1 MRHHNLLQ
9 KTLSMA
15 IIALFSSNTWA
26 QDSKTV
32 VIENGPTELPS
43 ILVTG
48 TRGNQTNTVVK
59 SKRIAA
65 EQAVSLRDIFK
76 QVPEVNV
83 AGGQSTAQ
91 KIYVR
96 NLSERMT
103 NITIDGATQ
112 PESAYHHT
120 GQVMIEPDLIKR
132 VEVEAG
138 TGAATAGPGALA
150 GAVRFT
156 TKNADDLLKTGEKIG
171 AIVNTGYQ
179 TASKNKLGSA
189 TVFGKLSDK
198 VGIVASVHAING
210 DNYKDGHGN
219 EVANSAAKT
228 RDYFIKLNGRN
239 DNGHAVALSHE
250 QYTDSGVRNK
260 RTNLLPSSF
269 NLPEQ
274 QKLTRQSTILNYDYD
289 NGNPY
294 VNAHLTAYH
303 NDNDNNLGEGTSSEQ
318 KLGTSTYGLD
328 LSNTSQVGQH
338 KLTYGLNYR
347 HDKGYATVAGTR
359 LKDENASVV
368 GLYLQDDVQLAKQLV
383 LTLGGRY
390 DSYKYTDMLN
400 KKYSSSGFSPSASLT
415 WTPVEEL
422 TFRLSHARALRGVG
436 IIEPFLKYYQTN
448 SDQLTAEKARNTE
461 LSAQWKRGNWHAT
474 ATVFE
479 QKIDNYIGY
488 DDYRQNLG
496 NLKSRGYS
504 ASVGY
509 DASNWAYSVGVTQA
523 KPKLNGISL
532 VDSDALLLGNST
544 GRTWATQFDY
554 KIPSQHL
561 KLGWTARFVEK
572 LKGDSTTKPGYGVHD
587 LYAQWQ
593 PTGKDNITLTLTVKN
608 IFNKYYLDQASFGY
622 HPRWKTAAGL
632 PEIGRDVRLG
642 LSYRF

>member
-1 MRHHNLLQ
+1 MRRYNFVQ
-9 KTLSMA
+9 KTLSIA
-15 IIALFSSNTWA
+15 IITLFSSNVWA
-26 QDSKTV
+26 QDSKIDAT
-32 VIENGPTELPS
+32 ESNPTELPS

-48 TRGNQTNTVVK
+48 TRGKQTNTIVK

-65 EQAVSLRDIFK
+65 EQAVSLRDMFK
-76 QVPEVNV
+76 QMPEVNV

-91 KIYVR
+91 KIYIR

-112 PESAYHHT
+112 PESVYHHT
-120 GQVMIEPDLIKR
+120 GQVLIEPDLIKR

-150 GAVRFT
+150 GAARFT
-156 TKNADDLLKTGEKIG
+156 TKNADDLLKSGEKIG

-179 TASKNKLGSA
+179 TASKNMLGSA
-189 TVFGKLSDK
+189 TVFGKLTEK
-198 VGIVASVHAING
+198 IGILASVHALNG
-210 DNYKDGHGN
+210 DNYKSGDGH

-228 RDYFIKLNGRN
+228 RDYFIKLNGQT
-239 DNGHAVALSHE
+239 DNGHSIALSHE
-250 QYTDSGVRNK
+250 QYQDSGVRNK
-260 RTNLLPSSF
+260 RTNLQPALF

-294 VNAHLTAYH
+294 VNAHVTAYH
-303 NDNDNNLGEGTSSEQ
+303 NDNDINLGAGTSTEQ

-328 LSNTSQVGQH
+328 LSNTSQAGRH

-368 GLYLQDDVQLAKQLV
+368 GLYLQDDVQLAKELV

-390 DSYKYTDMLN
+390 DSYSYTDMLN
-400 KKYSSSGFSPSASLT
+400 KKYSSKGFSPSASLT

-436 IIEPFLKYYQTN
+436 IIEPYLKHYQTN
-448 SDQLTAEKARNTE
+448 ADQLTAEKAKNTE
-461 LSAQWKRGNWHAT
+461 LSVQWKRGNWHAT
-474 ATVFE
+474 ATIFE

-504 ASVGY
+504 ASAGY
-509 DASNWAYSVGVTQA
+509 DANSWAYSIGVTHA
-523 KPKLNGISL
+523 KPRLNGISL

-544 GRTWATQFDY
+544 GRTWASQFDY
-554 KIPSQHL
+554 KIPSQNL

-572 LKGDSTTKPGYGVHD
+572 LKGDTHSKPGYGVHD

-593 PTGKDNITLTLTVKN
+593 PTGKDNVTLTLTIKN
-608 IFNKYYLDQASFGY
+608 IFNKYYFDQASFGY
-622 HPRWKTAAGL
+622 HARWGTVAGL